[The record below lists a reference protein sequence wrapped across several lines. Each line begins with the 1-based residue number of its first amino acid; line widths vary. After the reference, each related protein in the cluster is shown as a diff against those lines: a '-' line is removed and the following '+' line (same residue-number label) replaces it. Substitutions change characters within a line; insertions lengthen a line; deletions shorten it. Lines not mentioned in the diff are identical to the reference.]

1 MPRIL
6 LVDDQA
12 ATGNTMA
19 ALLEAMGHE
28 VQRASTAASAIA
40 LLSGAPGAPTPQ
52 MVVLDAQMHRLD
64 GWQLLRWVQE
74 RGAVKAKDR
83 PAVVVHSHLD
93 EHERRLAMK
102 LGAAEFWQRGM
113 CSFVE
118 ISDTLERQFSPRV
131 K

>member
-40 LLSGAPGAPTPQ
+40 LLSGAPGARTPK
-52 MVVLDAQMHRLD
+52 MVVLDAQMHGFD
-64 GWQLLRWVQE
+64 GCHLLGGVRE
-74 RGAVKAKDR
+74 RGGVAAKDP

-102 LGAAEFWQRGM
+102 LGAAEFW
-113 CSFVE
+113 
-118 ISDTLERQFSPRV
+118 
-131 K
+131 